1 MIDKTIIVV
10 SAIAVVSKLVAQAA
24 SGSVADELPGLGPI
38 AQLTATGAVIYL
50 VIWLTT
56 KTFPAMAEKSA
67 VTHERIAS
75 AHDATVR
82 QVVKDFRD
90 ESALLRAER
99 DKERERVRCEFTPL
113 QQRGQA

>member
-10 SAIAVVSKLVAQAA
+10 STVAIVSKLIAQ
-24 SGSVADELPGLGPI
+24 STGSAVESLPGLAPI

-67 VTHERIAS
+67 VTHERIA
-75 AHDATVR
+75 ANHDQTVK
-82 QVVKDFRD
+82 QVVKDFRE

-99 DKERERVRCEFTPL
+99 DKERERVHCEFVPL
-113 QQRGQA
+113 TSRPQQ